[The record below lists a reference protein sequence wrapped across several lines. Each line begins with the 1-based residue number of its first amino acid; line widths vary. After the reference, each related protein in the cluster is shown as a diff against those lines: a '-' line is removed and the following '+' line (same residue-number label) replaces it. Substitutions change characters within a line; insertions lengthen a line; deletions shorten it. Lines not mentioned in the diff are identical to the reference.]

1 MSEKRDEGAEL
12 YARYLGGEKEA
23 FDGIIGLYHDCLI
36 YFVCGMVHNFADAE
50 DVAADTFCELLVRGT
65 RFARKSSLKTYLF
78 SVARNKSVDLVRKS
92 VRSRDKSSETESDQA
107 DAAMI
112 EEAVIRDE
120 RAKAVRDGLLRINAD
135 YAQVLS
141 LYYIDGFSPE
151 EIGRIMKKN
160 KRQVSNLLYRGKEAL
175 KKALAEMGVTEF

>member
-1 MSEKRDEGAEL
+1 MGEKRDEGAEL

-36 YFVCGMVHNFADAE
+36 YFIFGIVHNFADAE

-78 SVARNKSVDLVRKS
+78 SVARNKSVDLVRRS
-92 VRSRDKSSETESDQA
+92 VRSRDKSSEDRN
-107 DAAMI
+107 DAADIAEI
-112 EEAVIRDE
+112 EETVIRDE
-120 RAKAVRDGLLRINAD
+120 RARAVKDCLLCINAD

-141 LYYIDGFSPE
+141 LYYIEGFSSA

-160 KRQVSNLLYRGKEAL
+160 GRQVSNLLYRGKEAL
-175 KKALAEMGVTEF
+175 KKALAERGVTES